1 MLNADESL
9 RCPVCG
15 LEDAFPE
22 PRAWEECPRCGWYD
36 DPVQYRFPDADS
48 GDNEPMTLNQARK
61 AWALG
66 QRVDEWRVEHM
77 DELLHGRTPAGF
89 PPPQDMP

>member
-1 MLNADESL
+1 
-9 RCPVCG
+9 
-15 LEDAFPE
+15 
-22 PRAWEECPRCGWYD
+22 
-36 DPVQYRFPDADS
+36 
-48 GDNEPMTLNQARK
+48 MTLNQARK
-61 AWALG
+61 AWTMG